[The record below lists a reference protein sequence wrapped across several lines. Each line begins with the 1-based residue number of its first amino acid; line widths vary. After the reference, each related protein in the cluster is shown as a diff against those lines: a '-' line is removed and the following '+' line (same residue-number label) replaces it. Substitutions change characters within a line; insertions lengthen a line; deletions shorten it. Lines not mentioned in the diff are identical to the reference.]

1 MVEANRTGD
10 EVEELEAADLAN
22 EVGNAGTDDKAVVT
36 TDEVEVFGR
45 AVVET
50 IPPQKPHVLA
60 QFSNV

>member
-50 IPPQKPHVLA
+50 IPEKTKPKNHRE
-60 QFSNV
+60 FK

>member
-1 MVEANRTGD
+1 M
-10 EVEELEAADLAN
+10 EELEAADVVN
-22 EVGNAGTDDKAVVT
+22 EVRNEGTDDKAVVT